1 MTVCR
6 SLVVL
11 ALVVPVAQ
19 AAPNFAPV
27 REPVATVSVAKGEG
41 LRYRDGAL
49 SGEIR
54 NREVKRVLC
63 DLARVTGARFILSGG
78 SLPDRPVWA
87 RLSNTAL
94 PIALRQI
101 LGGLSFVVYPRAE
114 GVAVKVYSDEK
125 GPRARDEALRC
136 DGSGEPS
143 ARSSEARRT
152 AGSEASRDSESAA
165 GPAGTPADPKNSPHA
180 EEAPAPGTLD
190 QGSGGMADQGSLYRR
205 VAQAAEGL
213 QSENP
218 RQQLDAVQELLA
230 LKDPRASPALVELA
244 LTPSGSSNNAR
255 LRVVDTLWRHAAD
268 LEYSDEESVEGLRAL
283 AEDSDPAVAGIARE
297 ALRDM
302 QEYLP
307 TEAPD

>member
-1 MTVCR
+1 
-6 SLVVL
+6 
-11 ALVVPVAQ
+11 
-19 AAPNFAPV
+19 
-27 REPVATVSVAKGEG
+27 
-41 LRYRDGAL
+41 
-49 SGEIR
+49 
-54 NREVKRVLC
+54 
-63 DLARVTGARFILSGG
+63 
-78 SLPDRPVWA
+78 
-87 RLSNTAL
+87 
-94 PIALRQI
+94 
-101 LGGLSFVVYPRAE
+101 
-114 GVAVKVYSDEK
+114 
-125 GPRARDEALRC
+125 
-136 DGSGEPS
+136 
-143 ARSSEARRT
+143 
-152 AGSEASRDSESAA
+152 
-165 GPAGTPADPKNSPHA
+165 
-180 EEAPAPGTLD
+180 
-190 QGSGGMADQGSLYRR
+190 MADQGSLYRR